1 MGLKFKSDRAV
12 KECDRNVIY
21 QCQKYHTNVMG
32 AIDKG
37 KEIIKEAIRATQAGL
52 VARIPVAD
60 EPNLAVFQQALRAAD
75 VQRMLVQKG
84 VRVEFY
90 FPEAPVEQAKKSML
104 KFINE
109 APAGIREIVFPY
121 RSSDC
126 ADAQVALESAEVQAA
141 LTHRG
146 ITASIQRID
155 DKPSI
160 VIASI
165 DQVTSGELDRYL
177 RERE

>member
-1 MGLKFKSDRAV
+1 
-12 KECDRNVIY
+12 
-21 QCQKYHTNVMG
+21 MG
-32 AIDKG
+32 AIDRG

-52 VARIPVAD
+52 VARIPVEDQA
-60 EPNLAVFQQALRAAD
+60 NLAVFQQALRAAD
-75 VQRMLVQKG
+75 VQRMLVQKN
-84 VRVEFY
+84 VSVEFY
-90 FPEAPVEQAKKSML
+90 IPEPPIEQGKKWML

-109 APAGIREIVFPY
+109 APADIREIVFPY
-121 RSSDC
+121 RSRDC
-126 ADAQVALESAEVQAA
+126 ADAQAALESPEVQAA
-141 LTHRG
+141 LTRRG

-165 DQVTSGELDRYL
+165 DQVVSGELDRYL

>member
-1 MGLKFKSDRAV
+1 
-12 KECDRNVIY
+12 
-21 QCQKYHTNVMG
+21 MG

-37 KEIIKEAIRATQAGL
+37 KEIIKEAIRATQAGF
-52 VARIPVAD
+52 VARIPVEDQA
-60 EPNLAVFQQALRAAD
+60 NLAVFQQALRAAD
-75 VQRMLVQKG
+75 VQRMLVQKN
-84 VRVEFY
+84 VSVEFY
-90 FPEAPVEQAKKSML
+90 IPEPPIEQGKKWML

-109 APAGIREIVFPY
+109 APADIREIVFPY
-121 RSSDC
+121 RSRDC
-126 ADAQVALESAEVQAA
+126 ADAQAALESPEVQAA
-141 LTHRG
+141 LTRRG

-165 DQVTSGELDRYL
+165 DQVVSGELDRYL

>member
-1 MGLKFKSDRAV
+1 MA
-12 KECDRNVIY
+12 
-21 QCQKYHTNVMG
+21 
-32 AIDKG
+32 AIDRG

-60 EPNLAVFQQALRAAD
+60 VANLVVFERALRAAD
-75 VQRMLVQKG
+75 IQQMLTQKG

-90 FPEAPVEQAKKSML
+90 FPEAPVEQAKKLML

-109 APAGIREIVFPY
+109 APAGIREIVLLY
-121 RSSDC
+121 RSRDY
-126 ADAQVALESAEVQAA
+126 ADAQAALESPEVQAA
-141 LTHRG
+141 LTRRD

-155 DKPSI
+155 DEPSI

-165 DQVTSGELDRYL
+165 DQVISGELDRYM

>member
-1 MGLKFKSDRAV
+1 
-12 KECDRNVIY
+12 
-21 QCQKYHTNVMG
+21 MG
-32 AIDKG
+32 AIDRG
-37 KEIIKEAIRATQAGL
+37 KEIIKEAIRATQSGF
-52 VARIPVAD
+52 VARIPVEDQA
-60 EPNLAVFQQALRAAD
+60 NLAAFDRALRSAD
-75 VQRMLVQKG
+75 IQRMLVQKN
-84 VRVEFY
+84 VSVEFY
-90 FPEAPVEQAKKSML
+90 IPEPPIEQGKKWML

-121 RSSDC
+121 RSRDC
-126 ADAQVALESAEVQAA
+126 ADAQAALESPEVQAA

-160 VIASI
+160 VIASL
-165 DQVTSGELDRYL
+165 DQVISGELDRYM

>member
-1 MGLKFKSDRAV
+1 
-12 KECDRNVIY
+12 
-21 QCQKYHTNVMG
+21 MG
-32 AIDKG
+32 AIDRG

-60 EPNLAVFQQALRAAD
+60 RANLVVFERALRSAD
-75 VQRMLVQKG
+75 VQRMLVQRS
-84 VRVEFY
+84 VSVEFY
-90 FPEAPVEQAKKSML
+90 IPEPPIEQGKKWML

-109 APAGIREIVFPY
+109 APADIREIVFPY
-121 RSSDC
+121 RSRDC
-126 ADAQVALESAEVQAA
+126 ADAQAALESPEVQAA
-141 LTHRG
+141 LTRRG

-155 DKPSI
+155 EKPSI

-165 DQVTSGELDRYL
+165 DQMVSGELDRYL